1 MRFEIEWKF
10 DKDGSLLPLICNV
23 HIKPIIFMNIDSNLV
38 PPIHI
43 LDCLSSM
50 FHSKTAEMF
59 SGVLAKAT
67 DRIDSTVSCQ

>member
-1 MRFEIEWKF
+1 MRFEIDWKS

-23 HIKPIIFMNIDSNLV
+23 YIKPIIFVDIDSTHI

-59 SGVLAKAT
+59 SEVLAKA
-67 DRIDSTVSCQ
+67 IDSTVSCQ